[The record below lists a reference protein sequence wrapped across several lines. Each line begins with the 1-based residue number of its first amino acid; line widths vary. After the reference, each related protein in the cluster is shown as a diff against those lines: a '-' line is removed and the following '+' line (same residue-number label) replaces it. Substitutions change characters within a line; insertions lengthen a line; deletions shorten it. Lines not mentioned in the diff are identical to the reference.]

1 MSSADSADEQNLI
14 SHLIELR
21 TRLLHAVLC
30 LLAVAAVLLP
40 FAEQLYTLV
49 ATPLIERLP
58 AGSQMI
64 ATDVAA
70 PFLAPFK
77 LTLILALFISMPYV
91 LYQAWAF
98 IAPGLYRHEQQIALP
113 LLVASI
119 LLFYAG
125 TVFAYFLV
133 LPLLF
138 AFFIG
143 VTPAGVTVMT
153 DISSYLDFVT
163 KLFFAFGLA
172 FEIPVV
178 TLACIWAGITSVAA
192 LRRKRP
198 YVIIAAFGIGA
209 LLTPPDIISQTLLAG
224 PMWLLFEAGLIL
236 ARFLPVRV
244 PEGGNKE

>member
-1 MSSADSADEQNLI
+1 MSSADARNEESLI

-21 TRLLHAVLC
+21 SRLLYAVVC
-30 LLAVAAVLLP
+30 LLVVAAALLP
-40 FAEQLYTLV
+40 FSEQLYTLI

-58 AGSQMI
+58 QGSQMI

-77 LTLILALFISMPYV
+77 LTLFLALFISMPYM

-98 IAPGLYRHEQQIALP
+98 IAPGLYRHEQQVARP

-119 LLFYAG
+119 VLFYAG
-125 TVFAYFLV
+125 AAFAFFLV

-143 VTPAGVTVMT
+143 VTPTGVAVMT
-153 DISSYLDFVT
+153 DISRYLDFII
-163 KLFFAFGLA
+163 KIFFAFGLA

-178 TLACIWAGITSVAA
+178 TLACIWAGITSVDA

-198 YVIIAAFGIGA
+198 WIIIGAFGIGA
-209 LLTPPDIISQTLLAG
+209 LLTPPDVISQTLLAG
-224 PMWLLFEAGLIL
+224 PMWLLFEAGLLL
-236 ARFLPVRV
+236 ARFLPVRI
-244 PEGGNKE
+244 PHDET

>member
-1 MSSADSADEQNLI
+1 MSSADSSDEQSLI

-30 LLAVAAVLLP
+30 LLIVAAALLP
-40 FAEQLYTLV
+40 FSEQIYTTI
-49 ATPLIERLP
+49 AMPLIERLP

-64 ATDVAA
+64 ATEVAS

-77 LTLILALFISMPYV
+77 LTLLLALFISMPYM
-91 LYQAWAF
+91 LYQGWAF
-98 IAPGLYRHEQQIALP
+98 VAPGLYKHEQKVALP

-119 LLFYAG
+119 ALFYAG
-125 TVFAYFLV
+125 AVFAYFLV

-143 VTPAGVTVMT
+143 IAPAGVAVMT
-153 DISSYLDFVT
+153 DISRYLDFVI

-178 TLACIWAGITSVAA
+178 TLACIWAGITSAEA

-198 YVIIAAFGIGA
+198 YVMIGAFVVGA
-209 LLTPPDIISQTLLAG
+209 LLTPPDVISQSLLAI
-224 PMWLLFEAGLIL
+224 PMWLLFETGLLL
-236 ARFLPVRV
+236 ARFLPVRE
-244 PEGGNKE
+244 PAKEE